1 MPNRW
6 VIRENVR
13 RYREQLK
20 TEKEPDKRRVLEK
33 LLAEQEARLP
43 PDQRGHEVGEDD

>member
-1 MPNRW
+1 MPDHW

-20 TEKEPDKRRVLEK
+20 TEREPDKRRMLEK
-33 LLAEQEARLP
+33 LLAEQEAQLP
-43 PDQRGHEVGEDD
+43 PGQRGHEVGDEE